1 MFKIVEKKGNKYGV
15 KDTKDGVVEYYT
27 ANELLAVQKKFNL
40 KIDGIEKLQKQPKI
54 QQRRLTDLSVVT
66 DLLLSKIRRKSSY
79 DYETID
85 TQSDSVEISFRWWG
99 DWVAPEWSDD
109 PDADEPD
116 YDWKEL
122 DKSWR
127 KEMNS
132 IIDEFKK
139 DYKDLKFTWNTGE
152 KDYIYISIIR
162 K

>member
-66 DLLLSKIRRKSSY
+66 DLLLGKIRRKSSY

-127 KEMNS
+127 KVMNS

-152 KDYIYISIIR
+152 KDYIYINIIR